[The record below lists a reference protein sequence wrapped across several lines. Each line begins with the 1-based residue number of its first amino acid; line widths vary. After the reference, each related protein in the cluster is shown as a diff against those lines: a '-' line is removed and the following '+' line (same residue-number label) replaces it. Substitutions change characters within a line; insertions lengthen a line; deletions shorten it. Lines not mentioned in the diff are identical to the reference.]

1 MFQNYF
7 FFVYYRFTE
16 DIRMWN
22 YWWNLIYMCERDKN
36 VFIAMIIT
44 IENLRLKYFQSN
56 VFDNR
61 SLILLNE
68 MKLISCSKI

>member
-1 MFQNYF
+1 
-7 FFVYYRFTE
+7 
-16 DIRMWN
+16 
-22 YWWNLIYMCERDKN
+22 MCERDKN